1 MQIKSL
7 DTHVGERIER
17 LRRKYGYSRESLAE
31 EIGVTWQH
39 LANIEKGRRKL
50 TTDLLIH
57 LRDIFS
63 VPADY
68 IISGNESPN
77 DISDLTAVLSGV
89 DHELYPFVEESVL
102 AVIKAI
108 RKAQEKESD

>member
-1 MQIKSL
+1 MQIESL

-31 EIGVTWQH
+31 QLGVTWQH

-68 IISGNESPN
+68 IISGNDEPN
-77 DISDLTAVLSGV
+77 DIADVMAVLSGV
-89 DHELYPFVEESVL
+89 DRELYPYVEESVM
-102 AVIKAI
+102 AFVKAI
-108 RKAQEKESD
+108 RKAQEKPPD